1 MPNRRI
7 RFVWLAVTALA
18 LTAACESQ
26 TTDSPASTS
35 PRSTSSVVP
44 RTGTPSESNPGT
56 PGVSEQAARQLCAS
70 IQAELSN
77 WRIQG
82 PTLGK
87 PGLNIVVQT
96 WAAQNGTINI
106 EVLRNRALVD
116 TVTIATC
123 PEVRQ
128 EAIELLEIPDLAAG
142 LIGI

>member
-1 MPNRRI
+1 MPTRRI
-7 RFVWLAVTALA
+7 RFAVLAVAALA

-26 TTDSPASTS
+26 TTESPT
-35 PRSTSSVVP
+35 STSSPEPSTATP
-44 RTGTPSESNPGT
+44 RETIPGAPAVT
-56 PGVSEQAARQLCAS
+56 AAAAQQLCDA
-70 IQAELSN
+70 IEAELSN

-106 EVLRNRALVD
+106 EVLRNRALID
-116 TVTIATC
+116 SVTTEHC

-128 EAIELLEIPDLAAG
+128 QAMELLEIPDLASG
-142 LIGI
+142 LVGF